1 MIPARMEETMAAVI
15 RCCVKAVNDAG
26 GSGCPDFTSTCY
38 AAAQSSDGT
47 RAPGIPA
54 GVTAAAQSPSSIL
67 ISWTAP
73 SSGETPAFYNIW
85 RSGSANGTYT
95 EIDYVFAPD
104 TSYADTGL
112 NPSTAYYYRVDAE
125 NTCHER
131 GAQSSY
137 ASATTPSFD
146 ETSVPSALNSSSK

>member
-1 MIPARMEETMAAVI
+1 MAVAI
-15 RCCVKAVNDAG
+15 HYYIKAANDAD
-26 GSGCPDFTSTCY
+26 GSGCSNFASNCY
-38 AAAQSSDGT
+38 APAQSFDET

-54 GVTAAAQSPSSIL
+54 GVRATAQSPGSIL

-104 TSYADTGL
+104 TSYTDTGL
-112 NPSTAYYYRVDAE
+112 NPSTTYYYKMDAE
-125 NTCHER
+125 NTCHKR
-131 GAQSSY
+131 GPQSSHI
-137 ASATTPSFD
+137 SATTQPS
-146 ETSVPSALNSSSK
+146 SAAQMLLPK

>member
-1 MIPARMEETMAAVI
+1 MEEIMAAVI
-15 RCCVKAVNDAG
+15 HYYIKAANDAD
-26 GSGCPDFTSTCY
+26 GSGYPDFTSKGY
-38 AAAQSSDGT
+38 ASTQSSGET

-54 GVTAAAQSPSSIL
+54 GVGAAAQSPSSIL

-85 RSGSANGTYT
+85 RSGSADGTYT

-104 TSYADTGL
+104 MSYTDTGL
-112 NPSTAYYYRVDAE
+112 NPSTTYYYKVDAE

-131 GAQSSY
+131 GPQSSY
-137 ASATTPSFD
+137 VSATTQPS
-146 ETSVPSALNSSSK
+146 SAAQTLLPN